1 MKKLTLKKALLSAA
15 VFAAAVC
22 TGATAGATGINDYG
36 NKASAG
42 GIGSSRH
49 NLGSMGRVLVTT
61 STTEVCVF
69 CHTPHHTNQS
79 GPGGAPVAPLWNKGI
94 YTGTYTAYGNTI
106 GGTAIANGDIGSTTL
121 ACLSCHDG
129 VTTWDNLVNAPG
141 KGGVVAGG
149 SEHGYGFRMPYS
161 TSGTSTGNDNFAEWG
176 TTTGCGCH
184 GDEGGTKAGDTTAGS
199 GPDSPFGRQQNV
211 LRLNIGTDL
220 SNDHPVSVV
229 YNGTVAGLRPT
240 STVLSTIDLDAD
252 LAASAT
258 TAFNGN
264 LAQNRW
270 AVNGF
275 ITDSASISDL
285 LRGNAR
291 NRVECSSC
299 HDPHFRNLSWDEVEN
314 TWVDVNPNDDNNPA
328 PGGGSSHQNAN
339 NAWCNADG
347 ELCSDGMF
355 LRRVGGNTGSGVCRT
370 CHNK

>member
-22 TGATAGATGINDYG
+22 TGATAGATGVNDYG

-49 NLGSMGRVLVTT
+49 NLGSMGRVLISTN
-61 STTEVCVF
+61 TTEVCVF

-79 GPGGAPVAPLWNKGI
+79 GPGGAPVAPLWNKGT
-94 YTGTYTAYGNTI
+94 YTGTYTAYGATI
-106 GGTAIANGDIGSTTL
+106 AGTTIANGDVGSTTL

-141 KGGVVAGG
+141 KGGVTAGG
-149 SEHGYGFRMPYS
+149 TNHDWKWRMPYS
-161 TSGTSTGNDNFAEWG
+161 TSGTSTKADGKDNFAEVSTAPG
-176 TTTGCGCH
+176 NNCGCH
-184 GDEGGTKAGDTTAGS
+184 GDEGGTKLGDTASGS
-199 GPDSPFGRQQNV
+199 APFGMTQNV
-211 LRLNIGTDL
+211 LRLNIGTNL

-229 YNGTVAGLRPT
+229 YNGTVAGLRPST
-240 STVLSTIDLDAD
+240 TVLSSIDLTSD

-258 TAFNGN
+258 TAFDAN
-264 LAQNRW
+264 LMQNRW

-275 ITDSASISDL
+275 ITDGASIADL
-285 LRGNAR
+285 LRGNSR

-314 TWVDVNPNDDNNPA
+314 TWADGA
-328 PGGGSSHQNAN
+328 LTHQNIVN
-339 NAWCNADG
+339 KWCNSVG
-347 ELCSDGMF
+347 EQCSDGMF